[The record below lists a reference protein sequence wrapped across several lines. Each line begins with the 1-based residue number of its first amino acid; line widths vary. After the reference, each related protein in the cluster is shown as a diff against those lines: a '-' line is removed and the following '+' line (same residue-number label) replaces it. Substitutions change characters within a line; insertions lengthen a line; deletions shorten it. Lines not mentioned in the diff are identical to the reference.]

1 MYQSV
6 PGWNTFSVG
15 LFPSLALG
23 QPLQSWYEPCIETA
37 WRVHSVLNT
46 ILKEEK
52 RLSIPLEK
60 LKWMYETMVK
70 IRLYEETM
78 VQVYMEGKN
87 PVFNIGAGTVPG
99 EMHLAAGQEP
109 AAVGIGAHLRKE
121 DTVTAPHRP
130 HHNAIA
136 KGVDL
141 NRMTAE
147 IFGKET
153 GLGKGKGGHMHLFD
167 TDVKFSCGGIVA
179 AGIPHAVGAAL
190 AAKMKGKDWVA
201 VAFIGEGAA
210 NAGAFHESLNLAAVW
225 KLPLIVV
232 VEDNSYGISVPKA
245 VSTAVPFNAE
255 RASAYGIAGYYVR
268 NNDPVEMYRVSE
280 DAVKRARLGEGPALI
295 EIETYRY
302 LGHFQG
308 DPEVYRGRDE
318 VPALREKD
326 PIVRVKSLLVEEG
339 VAQGEL
345 NAMETRARRAVDEA
359 YQFARESAYPH
370 PGAALEDVFDLSA
383 Q

>member
-1 MYQSV
+1 M
-6 PGWNTFSVG
+6 
-15 LFPSLALG
+15 
-23 QPLQSWYEPCIETA
+23 
-37 WRVHSVLNT
+37 
-46 ILKEEK
+46 
-52 RLSIPLEK
+52 SIPLEK

-109 AAVGIGAHLRKE
+109 AAVGMGAHLRRE

-167 TDVKFSCGGIVA
+167 PDVKFSCGGIVA
-179 AGIPHAVGAAL
+179 AGVPHAVGAAL
-190 AAKMKGKDWVA
+190 AAKMNGKDWVA

-245 VSTAVPFNAE
+245 ASTSVRFNAE
-255 RASAYGIAGYYVR
+255 RASSYGIAGYSVR
-268 NNDPVEMYRVSE
+268 NNDPVEMYRACE
-280 DAVKRARLGEGPALI
+280 EAVGRARQGAGPALI
-295 EIETYRY
+295 EIETYRF

-308 DPEVYRGRDE
+308 DPELYRGKDE
-318 VPALREKD
+318 VPLLREKD
-326 PIVRVKSLLVEEG
+326 PLVRVKSLLMEAG
-339 VAQGEL
+339 VAQSEL
-345 NAMETRARRAVDEA
+345 AGMEERAQSAVAEA
-359 YQFARESAYPH
+359 YQYARESAYPS
-370 PGAALEDVFDLSA
+370 PDAALEDVFAAAA

>member
-1 MYQSV
+1 
-6 PGWNTFSVG
+6 
-15 LFPSLALG
+15 
-23 QPLQSWYEPCIETA
+23 
-37 WRVHSVLNT
+37 
-46 ILKEEK
+46 
-52 RLSIPLEK
+52 
-60 LKWMYETMVK
+60 MYETMAK

-87 PVFNIGAGTVPG
+87 PVFNIGAGAVPG

-109 AAVGIGAHLRKE
+109 AAVGMGAHLRRE

-167 TDVKFSCGGIVA
+167 PDVKFSCGGIVA
-179 AGIPHAVGAAL
+179 AGVPHAVGAAL
-190 AAKMKGKDWVA
+190 AAKMNGKDWVA

-210 NAGAFHESLNLAAVW
+210 NAGAFHESLNLASVW

-245 VSTAVPFNAE
+245 ASTSVRFNAE
-255 RASAYGIAGYYVR
+255 RASSYGIVGYSVR
-268 NNDPVEMYRVSE
+268 NNDPVEMYRVCE
-280 DAVKRARLGEGPALI
+280 EAVGRARRGAGPALI
-295 EIETYRY
+295 EIETYRF

-308 DPEVYRGRDE
+308 DPELYRGKDE
-318 VPALREKD
+318 VSLLREKD
-326 PIVRVKSLLVEEG
+326 PLVRVKSLLMEAG
-339 VAQGEL
+339 VAQSEL
-345 NAMETRARRAVDEA
+345 AGMEERAQSAVAEA
-359 YQFARESAYPH
+359 YQYARASAYPS
-370 PGAALEDVFDLSA
+370 PDAALEDVFA
-383 Q
+383 AATQ